1 MMKLKGLVDE
11 DIVNYHKTSMYLIFP
26 FCSFKCDHE
35 CGQKVCQNSSLAE
48 HSIIEISPEEI
59 CERYLN
65 NPITNAI
72 VCAGLEPFDSRFD
85 LLTLIDCLRRKYEC
99 DDDFVIYTGYT
110 EEELNNKDN
119 NEINFLYEN
128 LKNYK
133 NIIIK
138 FGRFIPNQD
147 SHHDEVLGV
156 ELASN
161 NQYAKKVS

>member
-1 MMKLKGLVDE
+1 MKLKGLVDE
-11 DIVNYHKTSMYLIFP
+11 DIVNYNKTSMYLIFP

-48 HSIIEISPEEI
+48 HSIVEISPEEI

-147 SHHDEVLGV
+147 SHYDEVLGV

>member
-1 MMKLKGLVDE
+1 MRKVRL
-11 DIVNYHKTSMYLIFP
+11 YLHIILHL
-26 FCSFKCDHE
+26 FCRKRLLLFVLFRCILQ
-35 CGQKVCQNSSLAE
+35 QKVCQNSSLAE
-48 HSIIEISPEEI
+48 HSIVEISPEEI

-65 NPITNAI
+65 NPITSAI

-147 SHHDEVLGV
+147 SHYDEVLGV

-161 NQYAKKVS
+161 NQYARKVT